1 MQVTISNSN
10 FKQKIEI
17 WCDFFNHKEHKAF
30 TQNYTEFFE
39 VDGVE
44 RITQRLFTFVRINK
58 KRILRLFKLI

>member
-30 TQNYTEFFE
+30 TQSYTEFFE

-44 RITQRLFTFVRINK
+44 RVTQRRFTFVRIK
-58 KRILRLFKLI
+58 